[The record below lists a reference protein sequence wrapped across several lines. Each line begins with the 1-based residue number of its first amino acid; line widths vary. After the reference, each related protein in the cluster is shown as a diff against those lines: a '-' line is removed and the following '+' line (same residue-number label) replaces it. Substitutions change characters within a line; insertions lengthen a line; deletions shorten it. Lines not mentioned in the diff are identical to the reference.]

1 MSTPDDD
8 DAAQAALPDVAE
20 PAIKRGRRPILQPDE
35 KTLSLISGLRQV
47 FASMPEVAAVLHVSE
62 NTLRKFLTD
71 HPEAREAFDD
81 GIGIGRVN
89 LRRKQIRLSD
99 KNALMAIFL
108 GKNELGQTDKQEF
121 TGPGGGAIP
130 VRFESMTNAQLAS
143 FVGRL
148 DTQIAAGA
156 GPGGVEPPQ
165 ADVD

>member
-8 DAAQAALPDVAE
+8 DAAQAALPDDADTRN
-20 PAIKRGRRPILQPDE
+20 KGGRPRLLQPDE
-35 KTLSLISGLRQV
+35 KTLALISGLRQI
-47 FASMPEVAAVLHVSE
+47 FATRAEIAAVLHVGE
-62 NTLRKFLTD
+62 TTLFDFCNTF
-71 HPEAREAFDD
+71 PEAKAAYED
-81 GIGIGRVN
+81 GIGIGRVS
-89 LRRKQIRLSD
+89 LRRKQFKLAD